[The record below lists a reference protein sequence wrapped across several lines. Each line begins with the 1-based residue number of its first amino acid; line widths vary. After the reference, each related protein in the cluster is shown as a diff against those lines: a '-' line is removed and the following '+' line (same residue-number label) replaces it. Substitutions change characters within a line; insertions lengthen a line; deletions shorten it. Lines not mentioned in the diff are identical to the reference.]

1 MLWFSLVPRSPAAEE
16 WAKKSLVLG
25 LPSMQLLSIP
35 PSSPYGVNFPM
46 HEVCPVPSL
55 SRSVVDA
62 LRVLGVV
69 LQHRDQVPPCVLD
82 GATGSLVVAC
92 LPVALEYP
100 GKLRAAGDFREPC
113 PPEEIPSRR
122 ILLLWLKQLFSFLS
136 FCVALPMGF
145 LLPVFWS
152 YGDSIIIVVG
162 NLFNGELYFTAYH
175 LEIFLF
181 FFLAFLNKQ

>member
-46 HEVCPVPSL
+46 PEVCPVPSL

-62 LRVLGVV
+62 LRVHGVV
-69 LQHRDQVPPCVLD
+69 LQHRAQVPPCVLD

-113 PPEEIPSRR
+113 PPEEITFQKNPLAVVEAAVFFS
-122 ILLLWLKQLFSFLS
+122 LLLCCSSHGFSSSCFL
-136 FCVALPMGF
+136 VL
-145 LLPVFWS
+145 W
-152 YGDSIIIVVG
+152 
-162 NLFNGELYFTAYH
+162 
-175 LEIFLF
+175 
-181 FFLAFLNKQ
+181 